1 MSGSAPS
8 AHAELRPRSSVR
20 SFEYELPTRI
30 VGGPGAIARLP
41 EELAKY
47 GVSKPLVVTDA
58 GVKAAGI
65 LDNLLQHLP
74 GGPEAVT
81 VFDAI
86 EPDPTIESVETIAE
100 MVQRGGH
107 DVVIG
112 LGGGSALDATK
123 AAAATAA
130 ANRPVTELVGIEKVN
145 TSPITVFAIPTTAG
159 TGSEVTRFCVLS
171 DRSSHRKV
179 SISSMRVMPE
189 LALLDPELT
198 IGLPQTMTAATGFD
212 ALAHAV
218 ESYGSVWNNP
228 ISEGLARHAVSLIGT
243 HLRNAVADPRN
254 IQARTGM
261 LAASCIAELAA
272 NWTRLGLAHALAV
285 PLGARHSIP
294 HGIAVAL
301 MLPEMCAFN
310 EEAEPQRYAELV
322 SCLGPYETSFSD
334 AVRSL
339 RQDVALTTRL
349 GDWNVTEDDFQ
360 PIVELA
366 KGSDNAEANPRQ
378 AGDSELTRLLRAA
391 L

>member
-20 SFEYELPTRI
+20 TFEYELPTRI
-30 VGGPGAIARLP
+30 VGGPGVITRLP

-81 VFDAI
+81 IFDAI

-198 IGLPQTMTAATGFD
+198 TGLPQTMTAATGFD

-254 IQARTGM
+254 MQARMGM

-322 SCLGPYETSFSD
+322 SCLDSNETSFSD
-334 AVRSL
+334 AIRSL

-349 GDWNVTEDDFQ
+349 GDWNVTEEDFQ

-366 KGSDNAEANPRQ
+366 KGSDNAEANPRL
-378 AGDSELTRLLRAA
+378 AGDSELTSLLRAA